1 MLIKKLSWWDNLR
14 YSLFRWS
21 GFTVP
26 VGEVVNC
33 YKDRSTIDSV
43 LILNNTSVDWGA
55 PNEKQSALM
64 DPARVGSDGVG
75 SGTPMQLGR
84 EQTRSVTWG
93 SGYGRFNQWLTDIP
107 LPLVGNRYWI
117 TGYPV
122 PSFDRRCIV
131 MGPDGLVHELIQ
143 FDQDAPVRDAGL
155 PQQALNRGTWK
166 DGVLVDG
173 VSVSASGLPGHA
185 YIWGR
190 GSLEDPHVQSFT
202 VEDYIDGDGTDEF
215 EETYPNGP
223 VCGSWFYLPTTSES
237 YRKMVAKGGQCE
249 ARAKALSTRGARLV
263 DRGGRTSF
271 LTQAGTWARATNINQ
286 FTINLNDL
294 RLVV

>member
-1 MLIKKLSWWDNLR
+1 VAIKKLSAWDTLK
-14 YSLFRWS
+14 YFLFGWS
-21 GFTVP
+21 GFNLP

-43 LILNNTSVDWGA
+43 LILNNSSVDWGK
-55 PNEKQSALM
+55 PNEQQSALM
-64 DPARVGSDGVG
+64 DPGRVGKDGVG
-75 SGTPMQLGR
+75 SGTPMQLGG
-84 EQTRSVTWG
+84 QLMRSVTWG
-93 SGYGRFNQWLTDIP
+93 SGYGRYNQWRTLVP
-107 LPLVGNRYWI
+107 LPLDGGRYWI
-117 TGYPV
+117 TGYP
-122 PSFDRRCIV
+122 STAYDKRCIIV
-131 MGPDGLVHELIQ
+131 GPDRLVYELIQ

-166 DGVLVDG
+166 DGFLIDG
-173 VSVSASGLPGHA
+173 VPTSASGLPGHA

-190 GSLEDPHVQSFT
+190 GSMEDPHVQSFT
-202 VEDYIDGDGTDEF
+202 VEDYIGGDGTDEF

-237 YRKMVAKGGQCE
+237 YIKMVAKGGQCE
-249 ARAKALSTRGARLV
+249 ARAKALATHGARLV